1 MAKASLDLVVGG
13 GGAADGKAGGGPSLV
28 SRASGEGGGGG
39 ADLPRRADLVVS
51 EIFGDDP
58 LAEGAHV
65 PWLSPPRDA
74 AARTQH
80 VPWLSPHHAAR
91 CALDAG
97 VAFPGY
103 HPSTPPG
110 ALETLR
116 HARGVLLAPG
126 TGVVIPEALELLSNP
141 SLNPSLNPH

>member
-1 MAKASLDLVVGG
+1 MPSLFTYQWPTLQCHVLTRCCEPCTHQVRFKVVAKASLDLVVGG
-13 GGAADGKAGGGPSLV
+13 GGAADGKAGGGSSLM
-28 SRASGEGGGGG
+28 SQASDEGGGGG

-80 VPWLSPHHAAR
+80 VPW
-91 CALDAG
+91 
-97 VAFPGY
+97 
-103 HPSTPPG
+103 
-110 ALETLR
+110 
-116 HARGVLLAPG
+116 
-126 TGVVIPEALELLSNP
+126 
-141 SLNPSLNPH
+141 